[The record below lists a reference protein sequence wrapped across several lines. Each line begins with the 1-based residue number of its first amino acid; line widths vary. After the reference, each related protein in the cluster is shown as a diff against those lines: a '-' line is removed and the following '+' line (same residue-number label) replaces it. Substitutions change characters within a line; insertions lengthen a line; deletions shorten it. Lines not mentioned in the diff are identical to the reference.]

1 MQRAG
6 KLSDAQRYGLAY
18 AHLLAGHGA
27 EAAKELAPLLE
38 EYPGD
43 LWLLLAAG
51 QAKARAGDIAAADAI
66 FEDLVARMPRNRAV
80 ALTYARVLA
89 ERNNR
94 AAGKRAQD
102 VLRPLLARIG
112 RAACRETVCQ
122 YV

>member
-18 AHLLAGHGA
+18 AHLLAGHGT

-43 LWLLLAAG
+43 LWLLLASG

-66 FEDLVARMPRNRAV
+66 FEDLVARLPHNRAV
-80 ALTYARVLA
+80 ALTSAPL
-89 ERNNR
+89 
-94 AAGKRAQD
+94 
-102 VLRPLLARIG
+102 LRPEERRVGKEMINT
-112 RAACRETVCQ
+112 CITP
-122 YV
+122 

>member
-66 FEDLVARMPRNRAV
+66 FEDLVARMTRNRAV
-80 ALTYARVLA
+80 ALTSPLVMAARDRKSDVQ
-89 ERNNR
+89 
-94 AAGKRAQD
+94 GKSVSGWFD
-102 VLRPLLARIG
+102 SG
-112 RAACRETVCQ
+112 G
-122 YV
+122 

>member
-51 QAKARAGDIAAADAI
+51 QAKARAGAIVAADAI
-66 FEDLVARMPRNRAV
+66 FEDLVARLPRNRAV
-80 ALTYARVLA
+80 APTYDRMRAQRKH
-89 ERNNR
+89 R
-94 AAGKRAQD
+94 AARQHPQD
-102 VLRPLLARIG
+102 APRPLPTG
-112 RAACRETVCQ
+112 QTS
-122 YV
+122 